1 MKMKTAITALGL
13 LSLATF
19 GASAAEL
26 VNQQQAQHL
35 QSAGTITVSGIGG
48 SPMDYRAQLAEKADA
63 QGARAYRIIE
73 ARTGDNWHATAEIYK

>member
-1 MKMKTAITALGL
+1 MNNENENGYHCSWPAVAGDVWRFRRGTGEP
-13 LSLATF
+13 AT
-19 GASAAEL
+19 GAA
-26 VNQQQAQHL
+26 
-35 QSAGTITVSGIGG
+35 AGTITASGVGG